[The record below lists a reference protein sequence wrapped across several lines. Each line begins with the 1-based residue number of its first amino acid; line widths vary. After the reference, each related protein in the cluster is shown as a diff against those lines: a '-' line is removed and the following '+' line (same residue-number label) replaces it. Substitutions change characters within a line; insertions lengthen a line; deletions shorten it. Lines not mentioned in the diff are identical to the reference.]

1 VVDAVAFQ
9 LLLEVFVAV
18 AVAGSFVALGRVVVV
33 RGIVVVVVGRWVVVV
48 VVAIVVV
55 VVVVVVEVDVEVE
68 VVDDPP
74 PPPPSS
80 PGSSSSE
87 LRDAATLSAT
97 SVILVLVPEVRYDS
111 PEMVGI
117 ASTAM
122 RRAYSTSVAARSR
135 CGRRA
140 FPPGSE
146 TRYGAIPAAWRI
158 RASVPMVRP
167 DRVPGSFDPVPP
179 ARHRPRSRTVPEV
192 TTTAADIADPGS
204 GSTHWGEIDGVS
216 IDFPMVVEEMRSA
229 TLTFTVPIDAARR
242 VLPGDAF
249 AVAEVAPGSAMLI
262 LALCDYVRNPWGDY
276 DEVNLG
282 LLVHPV
288 GRPDAVGAFQ
298 WRMPVDQEFTCTA
311 GNRVLGLPKTVEDL
325 GFSYSGDPGA
335 GTVTVRLVTSDEP
348 DGSVSLLVELPR
360 PANAGVAGSATR
372 DPAITYSYLDG
383 RPMELPLEMELPS
396 SFVDPA
402 DVRITLGEG
411 ALASELRSLGLPGTA
426 DLVMWGEGLSAVFQ
440 SPRPLT

>member
-1 VVDAVAFQ
+1 MGNAD
-9 LLLEVFVAV
+9 
-18 AVAGSFVALGRVVVV
+18 GSHG
-33 RGIVVVVVGRWVVVV
+33 
-48 VVAIVVV
+48 
-55 VVVVVVEVDVEVE
+55 
-68 VVDDPP
+68 P
-74 PPPPSS
+74 
-80 PGSSSSE
+80 
-87 LRDAATLSAT
+87 
-97 SVILVLVPEVRYDS
+97 
-111 PEMVGI
+111 
-117 ASTAM
+117 
-122 RRAYSTSVAARSR
+122 
-135 CGRRA
+135 
-140 FPPGSE
+140 
-146 TRYGAIPAAWRI
+146 
-158 RASVPMVRP
+158 
-167 DRVPGSFDPVPP
+167 FDPVPP
-179 ARHRPRSRTVPEV
+179 PRQRPRSRTVPEV
-192 TTTAADIADPGS
+192 TTTAADIADPGA

-242 VLPGDAF
+242 LLPGDAF

-360 PANAGVAGSATR
+360 PADPATRDPATR

-411 ALASELRSLGLPGTA
+411 ALASELRSLGLPGAA